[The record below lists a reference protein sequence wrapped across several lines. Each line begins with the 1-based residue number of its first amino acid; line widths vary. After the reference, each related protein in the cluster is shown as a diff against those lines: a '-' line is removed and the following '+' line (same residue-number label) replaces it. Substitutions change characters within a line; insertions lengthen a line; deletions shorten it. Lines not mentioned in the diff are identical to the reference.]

1 MITLHR
7 IGHPDEEL
15 LVNHD
20 MIVAV
25 EANPDTVIRLTGG
38 EKIIVAEA
46 PAEVAEKVL
55 ICRAHVDVAGDAI
68 DEHGPAQH
76 RTCRRRPAR
85 LKYRCAQPI
94 LGT

>member
-7 IGHPDEEL
+7 LGHPGEEF

-38 EKIIVAEA
+38 EKILVAEA
-46 PAEVAEKVL
+46 PAEVGEKMLV
-55 ICRAHVDVAGDAI
+55 CRAQVMSLAMRLTNSGAAQTEGVGI
-68 DEHGPAQH
+68 GP
-76 RTCRRRPAR
+76 R
-85 LKYRCAQPI
+85 
-94 LGT
+94 G